1 MNWCIFRWLLS
12 HRLQFVVEPSRDK
25 LLPDPL
31 KPPYWQPKYTV
42 VIELKNVLVTTEW
55 SVSFKS

>member
-1 MNWCIFRWLLS
+1 MGNIIC
-12 HRLQFVVEPSRDK
+12 LQFVVEPSREK

-42 VIELKNVLVTTEW
+42 VIELKNVLVAPEW
-55 SVSFKS
+55 SVSFGN